1 VEQEQRHP
9 VPGPVIEP
17 EVVSWEVAAVLAR
30 KTPTERLRDLQG
42 MWRFARRL
50 CEAGVRMQHPDWA
63 DAAVE
68 REIARRIAVG
78 SG

>member
-1 VEQEQRHP
+1 MEQEQQHP

-42 MWRFARRL
+42 MWRFSRAL
-50 CEAGVRMQHPDWA
+50 AEAGVRHQHPGWSA
-63 DAAVE
+63 EEVA
-68 REIARRIAVG
+68 REIALRVQRGPA
-78 SG
+78 